1 MIQSLDNASLLGTLN
16 HVTACFHET
25 CDSCGATFLR
35 SVEVPSYIA
44 RFVFED
50 DVSKKKEEQESEE
63 VFFYIDPKTGT
74 INIEDM
80 VVQAIVLND
89 PFVKRCPDC
98 TKRLESI
105 TDDEDDLDEYI
116 SKGNITFS

>member
-16 HVTACFHET
+16 NVTACFHET